1 VDRSR
6 GPFWTILARLAGCES
21 KGGGELRSISWGSVI
36 SHKRHILIIEDDPV
50 IQHVLQAT
58 LEYGG
63 FTYEPAETAH
73 RAISLFQKVYFDA
86 ILLNLGLPDMD
97 GNDLIKTLRGQ
108 SDLPILVVSGQA
120 DEQRRIASLDLGA
133 DDFVAKPFLPGELLA
148 RIRASLRRRGSVVH
162 TIRIGEVEFDP
173 AQPFV
178 RSGREAMG
186 LTKAE
191 HALLAALARRPSNAV
206 STRELTEAVWGTYD
220 ERKERNLRV
229 LINQLR
235 RKIEPHPKYPAYII
249 SHHGI
254 GYRLNT

>member
-1 VDRSR
+1 M
-6 GPFWTILARLAGCES
+6 ARLAGRES
-21 KGGGELRSISWGSVI
+21 KGGGGSSRFSWGFVI

-63 FTYEPAETAH
+63 FTYQSVETAH
-73 RAISLFQKVYFDA
+73 SAIAAFHKIAFDA
-86 ILLNLGLPDMD
+86 ILLDLSLPDMD
-97 GNDLIKTLRGQ
+97 GNDLIKALRGQ
-108 SDLPILVVSGQA
+108 SDLPILVVSGRTA
-120 DEQRRIASLDLGA
+120 ERHRITCLDLGA
-133 DDFVAKPFLPGELLA
+133 DDFIAKPFLPGELLA
-148 RIRASLRRRGSVVH
+148 RIRAAVRRHGSVAH
-162 TIRIGEVEFDP
+162 TVRIGEVEFDP
-173 AQPFV
+173 KQPFV

-191 HALLAALARRPSNAV
+191 HALLVALARQPSNAV